1 MILKTP
7 TDWDAWNKQFKAKA
21 KQKNLL
27 DHVNSTGIYLIK
39 PIQLDIKW
47 FLPDQTQT
55 RAARPA
61 RTEAE
66 AAAAV
71 ENPTMIDLTSDGYAS
86 YQLAYTVYRD
96 QWEQYEK
103 Q

>member
-1 MILKTP
+1 MSDSVILKIP
-7 TDWDAWNKQFKAKA
+7 TDWDACNKQFKTKA
-21 KQKNLL
+21 KWKNLL
-27 DHVNSTGIYLIK
+27 DHINSTEIYLIK
-39 PIQLDIKW
+39 SIQPDIKW

-55 RAARPA
+55 RAAGPA

-71 ENPTMIDLTSDGYAS
+71 ENLTMIDLTGDGHAS

-96 QWEQYEK
+96 
-103 Q
+103 